1 MHWYLSHTLGG
12 SGGNGRGQDAACGA
26 LRNGRRRRLFLSRTL
41 SSPLSSLQA
50 KRRRQFENTQDK
62 AKRKLKEVR
71 MRRSK

>member
-1 MHWYLSHTLGG
+1 
-12 SGGNGRGQDAACGA
+12 
-26 LRNGRRRRLFLSRTL
+26 LRNGRRRRLFLSRSL